1 MPYGQIVMDTKE
13 IEVLRKGLP
22 SLPEKIPQV
31 TSFAINYATDKARTN
46 AWKAIQSRYNIQ
58 QKRVYD
64 ALTLI
69 KSTPS
74 NLSGG
79 IVADSPHF
87 KLGYFKISPASP
99 QPGKRSVIS
108 VSVLKG
114 SSKPLPGSFVAGIQS
129 GHKSVFQRIA
139 ASLVKERMGK
149 QGKPLG
155 PKKAISADYTLAL
168 AEVR

>member
-31 TSFAINYATDKARTN
+31 TSFAINYAKDKARTN

-114 SSKPLPGSFVAGIQS
+114 SSKPLPGSFVAVVEARDKGR
-129 GHKSVFQRIA
+129 FQRIA
-139 ASLVKERMGK
+139 ASIGKWRMGK
-149 QGKPLG
+149 RGKTLG
-155 PKKAISADYTLAL
+155 PEPAISHG
-168 AEVR
+168 

>member
-13 IEVLRKGLP
+13 IEALQKGLS

-114 SSKPLPGSFVAGIQS
+114 SSKPLPGSFVAVMQS
-129 GHKSVFQRIA
+129 GYKGGFQRVGG
-139 ASLVKERMGK
+139 SRVRGRVGK
-149 QGKPLG
+149 GGKPVG
-155 PKKAISADYTLAL
+155 PEQAL
-168 AEVR
+168 EEDHTIGVAPL